1 MERTTIEKF
10 FAGKQLVIPSFQRD
24 YAWEPANVDDLWSD
38 IREALELAVSHY
50 LGTFILA
57 RRHAGGSYDLVDG
70 QQRLTTITMM
80 LQALVDRLPASDTR
94 RRIINEEKYLRGDEG
109 DRLTLLG
116 DNAVFFKQLLA
127 NQHPEPRTGGQK
139 RLVRA
144 YAHIKSLV
152 ESLACKDAVLVPRW
166 LDGIGKLQVL
176 EFVEED
182 SGNAIRIF
190 ETVNDRGRPL
200 ATVDKIKSFLI
211 HTSNRYLGSE
221 LDGPLQERFGRIFRS
236 FDAVKDLGGGR
247 LQIELIVR
255 ERFTEDAVLRYHF
268 TAYPSQYHDYKF
280 TAEDVLDHFL
290 KPAVKQKVANGQLK
304 ELKAFLDDYSED
316 LAQFFEAFV
325 ELLRRGDT
333 EPQLFKIFTSLVL
346 SAYLYPLTIRLAQM
360 KILDTELPGATGRTF
375 LDAIETADVRVYK
388 TRGTTPEKDIAKLA
402 RDARALPPAA
412 IASRLR
418 EFVSQFMPDAT
429 FRFELRGNVYENNE
443 GVRFILN
450 EFDEAYRLRTGS
462 AVPTVGELKQFRAKD
477 PTIDHVLAQQ
487 PTFDG
492 DSRGFKDEADYNA
505 NLHRL
510 GNLAILERSI
520 NSAAQTKSPEQKAS
534 EDKLYPASAYVST
547 QRLAADLGSD
557 AADGKTFGA
566 ITVDA
571 RTNELIE
578 FCATRWILW

>member
-10 FAGKQLVIPSFQRD
+10 FAGKQLIIPSYQRD
-24 YAWEPANVDDLWSD
+24 YAWEPANVDDLWGD
-38 IREALELAVSHY
+38 IREALDLSVSHY
-50 LGTFILA
+50 MGTFILA
-57 RRHAGGSYDLVDG
+57 QRPGNGSYDLVDG
-70 QQRLTTITMM
+70 QQRLTTLTMM
-80 LQALVDRLPASDTR
+80 LQALVDRLPPTDTR
-94 RRIINEEKYLRGDEG
+94 RRIISEEKYLHTESG

-116 DNAVFFKQLLA
+116 DNGAFFKLLLEGKK
-127 NQHPEPRTGGQK
+127 PDPLTGGQK

-144 YAHIKSLV
+144 YTHIKSLV
-152 ESLACKDAVLVPRW
+152 DSLAAKDAALIPRW

-221 LDGPLQERFGRIFRS
+221 LDTALQDRFGRVFRS
-236 FDAVKDLGGGR
+236 FDAVKDLGGR

-268 TAYPSQYHDYKF
+268 TAFPSAYHDYKF

-290 KPAVKQKVANGQLK
+290 KPVVKQRVASGQLK
-304 ELKAFLDDYSED
+304 ELRAFLDDYSED
-316 LAQFFEAFV
+316 LAQFFEAFS
-325 ELLRRGDT
+325 ELLRRGDA
-333 EPQLFKIFTSLVL
+333 EPKLFKMFTSLVL
-346 SAYLYPLTIRLAQM
+346 SAYLYPLTIRLAHM
-360 KILDTELPGATGRTF
+360 KMLDVPLPGSSGRTF
-375 LDAIETADVRVYK
+375 LDAIEAADIRVYK
-388 TRGTTPEKDIAKLA
+388 TRGTTPERDIAKLA
-402 RDARALPPAA
+402 RDARGLSPAA
-412 IASRLR
+412 IASRIR
-418 EFVSQFMPDAT
+418 DFVSHFMPDAT

-443 GVRFILN
+443 GARFILH
-450 EFDEAYRLRTGS
+450 EHDEAYRARTGGAPLS
-462 AVPTVGELKQFRAKD
+462 MAELKQLRAKE

-534 EDKLYPASAYVST
+534 EDKLYPASAYLST
-547 QRLAADLGSD
+547 QRLAADIGTE
-557 AADGKTFGA
+557 AAAGKAFGA
-566 ITVDA
+566 EAVEA

-578 FCATRWILW
+578 FCAKRWNLW